1 MSRKEFE
8 DISIPKWKIAL
19 KGATGKVYRVFK
31 NPSEFETVEAE
42 NASEAVIKSG
52 ITKVYMVKY
61 GAYENMDTFEGG
73 SLEPDNGT
81 EQAATA

>member
-31 NPSEFETVEAE
+31 NAQEFETIQAE
-42 NASEAVIKSG
+42 NASEAVTKSG
-52 ITKVYMVKY
+52 ITNVYMVKY
-61 GAYENMDTFEGG
+61 GAFENVDTY
-73 SLEPDNGT
+73 DNGALERDNGET
-81 EQAATA
+81 EVASA